1 MLDVLGSKM
10 YPTKAQMT
18 KLRHKDEM
26 AGTDT
31 VFYVRENVTPDGVQV
46 LELCAPEADWARIAG
61 IVGCE
66 DSVKRPILKAPDFTP
81 EWAEAE
87 LAGS

>member
-1 MLDVLGSKM
+1 MIEILGSKM
-10 YPTKAQMT
+10 YPSKAQLT
-18 KLRHKDEM
+18 KLRDKDLLK
-26 AGTDT
+26 GFDT
-31 VFYVRENVTPDGVQV
+31 VFYVRENVTPEGAQV

-66 DSVKRPILKAPDFTP
+66 DSVRRPILKAQDFTP

-87 LAGS
+87 LARR